1 MESVLEKKS
10 ISLYENVF
18 SDTVSREESTEII
31 VPDVSWD
38 IEKIV
43 TGTGCV
49 FIKST
54 SARENKIEIEGS
66 IKGSVLYIAEGDS
79 RVRSL
84 PVFIPFA
91 YSVDAGNVRTVSHV
105 SCTASVRSADVR
117 EVNPRKVAFRM
128 SADFVI
134 NAYDEKSYEV
144 CCDIQNA
151 EECAI
156 ELSKE
161 SADVYFPACV
171 KAKSFAIS
179 DDIELSG
186 ASANLAEM
194 LANEVS
200 LSLGDMK
207 IIGNKAIVKGNA
219 DIKYMCNLKDGSL
232 AASEHEIPF
241 SQIIDIDGAGDDYDL
256 RVSLSCRGA
265 DLEPQY
271 DASGEARYISV
282 NILCDACAVAY
293 YRGEIE
299 NVADV
304 YSTKYNLTERKEKVP
319 CMGFSEHI
327 SKRVSVNETMETTL
341 PVKNVTDVS
350 VKLFPPV
357 RRREEGGEVLTNDG
371 YVSVIYTAEDGSISS
386 AKTKVRA
393 VCPLPLKESC
403 NYLSDVSVAG
413 KAYSLGGE
421 KEINVR
427 FFADYEITEVEAK
440 EIAAISMLEAD
451 TENPI
456 DTAKIPSVTVKRME
470 GDSSLWE
477 LAKRYRTTV
486 SELSLANE
494 VSEDVLLK
502 RGDMVLIPKKR

>member
-18 SDTVSREESTEII
+18 SETVSKEESTEII
-31 VPDVSWD
+31 VPDMSQD

-54 SARENKIEIEGS
+54 STRDGKIEIEGS

-79 RVRSL
+79 RVRCL
-84 PVFIPFA
+84 PVFLPFA
-91 YSVDAGNVRTVSHV
+91 YSIDAGSVRMSSHV
-105 SCTASVRSADVR
+105 SCTASVRSVDVR
-117 EVNPRKVAFRM
+117 EVNPRKVAFRIA
-128 SADFVI
+128 ADFVI
-134 NAYDEKSYEV
+134 NAYEEKSYEV
-144 CCDIQNA
+144 CCDIANA
-151 EECAI
+151 ADCAI
-156 ELSKE
+156 ELLKE
-161 SADVYFPACV
+161 SVDVYYPACV
-171 KAKSFAIS
+171 KEKSFAIS
-179 DDIELSG
+179 DDLELVG
-186 ASANLAEM
+186 ASANFAEM
-194 LANEVS
+194 LSSEVS

-219 DIKYMCNLKDGSL
+219 NIKYICNLKDGSL
-232 AASEHEIPF
+232 AASEHELPF
-241 SQIIDIDGAGDDYDL
+241 SQIIDIDGAGEDYDL
-256 RVSLSCRGA
+256 RVSLACRGA

-282 NILCDACAVAY
+282 SILCDACAVAY

-299 NVADV
+299 NIADV

-319 CMGFSEHI
+319 CMGFAEHI
-327 SKRVSVNETMETTL
+327 SKRVSVNETIETTS

-350 VKLFPPV
+350 VKLFPAI
-357 RRREEGGEVLTNDG
+357 RRREEGGEVLANDG
-371 YVSVIYTAEDGSISS
+371 YVSVIYTSEDGSASS
-386 AKTKVRA
+386 AKAKIHA
-393 VCPLPLKESC
+393 VCPLPLKEGCS
-403 NYLSDVSVAG
+403 YLSDVSVAG

-427 FFADYEITEVEAK
+427 FFADYEITEVMEK
-440 EIAAISMLEAD
+440 EIAAISALEAD
-451 TENPI
+451 TENPL

-470 GDSSLWE
+470 RDSGLWE
-477 LAKRYRTTV
+477 LAKRYKTTV

-494 VSEDVLLK
+494 VSEDVLLRK
-502 RGDMVLIPKKR
+502 DDMVLIPKKR